1 MAELNWDERPTDL
14 RDPVMVAAF
23 GGWNDAA
30 SAASNAIV
38 FLGERFGA
46 RRIAA
51 IDPEE
56 FYDFQSTRPLVDL
69 TAGDGSSTLMWPEVE
84 LLTARPPDSRHDL
97 LLVAVAEPSMR

>member
-14 RDPVMVAAF
+14 RDPIMVAAF

-30 SAASNAIV
+30 AAASSAVV

-46 RRIAA
+46 RRLAA

-56 FYDFQSTRPLVDL
+56 FYDFQATRPLIDL
-69 TAGDGSSTLMWPEVE
+69 TGGESNPAVVWPEV
-84 LLTARPPDSRHDL
+84 
-97 LLVAVAEPSMR
+97 